1 MSSTGNSSKPKII
14 PVVALA
20 LRHRPTGQFM
30 LARRG
35 PLESGAGQWEFPGGK
50 IEAGETPQHAL
61 RREIQEELS
70 FDLSPYSPVFIGR
83 NLHRYPDKEIELGL
97 WLVEVDEK
105 PDFTLIDHDQ
115 TVWLRPSEIR
125 ESDLSDGDKPFI
137 LLIKSI

>member
-1 MSSTGNSSKPKII
+1 M
-14 PVVALA
+14 ALA

>member
-1 MSSTGNSSKPKII
+1 M
-14 PVVALA
+14 ALA
-20 LRHRPTGQFM
+20 LCHRPTGQFM

-137 LLIKSI
+137 SLIKSI

>member
-1 MSSTGNSSKPKII
+1 M
-14 PVVALA
+14 ALA

-105 PDFTLIDHDQ
+105 PEFILIDHDQ
-115 TVWLRPSEIR
+115 TVWLKPSEIR

>member
-1 MSSTGNSSKPKII
+1 M
-14 PVVALA
+14 ALA

-115 TVWLRPSEIR
+115 TVWLRPSVIR
-125 ESDLSDGDKPFI
+125 ESDLSDGDKLFI

>member
-1 MSSTGNSSKPKII
+1 
-14 PVVALA
+14 
-20 LRHRPTGQFM
+20 M